1 MGLNFVGCKDSTKK
15 YQPPNPN
22 PYEFFI
28 LNKEAIG
35 NYIIIEAKY
44 EGCTTFYGR
53 KLMLL
58 KNDKPIGT
66 KLDPHLLG
74 DGHSVIARFEPN
86 ENGWR
91 MARMCALYLK
101 EFNL

>member
-1 MGLNFVGCKDSTKK
+1 MGFNFVSCKDSAK

-22 PYEFFI
+22 PYNFFV
-28 LNKEAIG
+28 LNKEVIG
-35 NYIIIEAKY
+35 DYSIVEARY
-44 EGCTTFYGR
+44 TGCTTFNGS
-53 KLMLL
+53 KLMLV
-58 KNDKPIGT
+58 KNDKPITT

-74 DGHSVIARFEPN
+74 DGHPVIARFEPN

-91 MARMCALYLK
+91 MARMCALYLN

>member
-1 MGLNFVGCKDSTKK
+1 MGLNIFRKSSVLN

-22 PYEFFI
+22 PYIFFV
-28 LNKEAIG
+28 LNKEVIG
-35 NYIIIEAKY
+35 DYSIVEARY
-44 EGCTTFYGR
+44 TGCTTFNGS
-53 KLMLL
+53 KLMLV
-58 KNDKPIGT
+58 KNDKRITT

-74 DGHSVIARFEPN
+74 DGHPVIARFEPN

-91 MARMCALYLK
+91 MARMCALYLN